1 MQWNDDRFGRVSD
14 RIATP
19 RRGRT
24 WFGGAV
30 LALLVVASRSILAIP
45 R

>member
-1 MQWNDDRFGRVSD
+1 MQWHDERFGRVSD
-14 RIATP
+14 RVTAR

-24 WFGGAV
+24 WFGGAF
-30 LALLVVASRSILAIP
+30 LALLVLASRSVLAIP

>member
-1 MQWNDDRFGRVSD
+1 MQWHDERFGRVSD
-14 RIATP
+14 RVATRP
-19 RRGRT
+19 RGRT

-30 LALLVVASRSILAIP
+30 LALLVLASRSILAIP